1 MDGAGQAR
9 KSKRFE
15 IARRRAV
22 EPPPP
27 GWQRYV
33 MKSKFGAGRDFAVTD
48 LNDAQVAFV
57 DGKLG
62 PRPKAEVKDGEG
74 NVRFSVSGRLFGVPK
89 QMTISDHDGREV
101 ASLKAKM
108 FSPIKSRATLTMAD
122 GSSWQVE
129 GSLLEKDYSIAA
141 NGRPVVQI
149 SQKWVT
155 IRDTY
160 TLDVAEGV
168 ELPLALAIV
177 WASDRWTDRD

>member
-1 MDGAGQAR
+1 MDSAGQAR
-9 KSKRFE
+9 KSKKFG

-48 LNDAQVAFV
+48 LNDAQVSYV

-74 NVRFSVSGRLFGVPK
+74 NVRFSVKGRLLGVPK

-122 GSSWQVE
+122 GSSWQIE
-129 GSLLEKDYSIAA
+129 GSLLEKDYSITA
-141 NGRPVVQI
+141 NGKPVVQI

-177 WASDRWTDRD
+177 WAIDRWTERD